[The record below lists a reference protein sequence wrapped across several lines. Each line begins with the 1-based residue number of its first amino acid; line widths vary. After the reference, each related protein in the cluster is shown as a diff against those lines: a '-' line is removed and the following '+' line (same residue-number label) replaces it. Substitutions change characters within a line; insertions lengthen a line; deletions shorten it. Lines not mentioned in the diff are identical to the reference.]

1 MNGQAGSAP
10 RKGLEAMSKDM
21 NKLRADEIAPELARL
36 NKELFE
42 LRSKSVTEKVENTSN
57 FKKLR
62 RDIARVLTRRRRLEL
77 EAAKK

>member
-1 MNGQAGSAP
+1 
-10 RKGLEAMSKDM
+10 MSKDL
-21 NKLRADEIAPELARL
+21 NKLRADEIAPEHGRL

-62 RDIARVLTRRRRLEL
+62 RDIARVLTRKRRLEL

>member
-1 MNGQAGSAP
+1 
-10 RKGLEAMSKDM
+10 MSKDM
-21 NKLRADEIAPELARL
+21 NKLRADEIAPEHARL
-36 NKELFE
+36 NRELFE

-62 RDIARVLTRRRRLEL
+62 RDIARVLTRKRRLEL